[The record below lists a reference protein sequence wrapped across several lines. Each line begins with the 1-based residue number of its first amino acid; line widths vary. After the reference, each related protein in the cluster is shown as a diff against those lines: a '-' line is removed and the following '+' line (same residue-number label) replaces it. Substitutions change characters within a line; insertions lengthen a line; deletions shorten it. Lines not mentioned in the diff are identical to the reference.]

1 MNSLLYESVMHVV
14 QLLFLE
20 LVEGVDELEPLGAF
34 RSA

>member
-14 QLLFLE
+14 PLLFLE
-20 LVEGVDELEPLGAF
+20 LVESVDELAPLGAF